1 MNDDD
6 ELLGFVLEHADV
18 LVDDLTGDVGVRA
31 GDWLLIMAPDVA
43 ATLARDL
50 LEATRIESRAVTPA
64 KARWTAE

>member
-1 MNDDD
+1 MTQDDD
-6 ELLGFVLEHADV
+6 LLGFVLEHADV

-50 LEATRIESRAVTPA
+50 LEATRIESRAATPSH
-64 KARWTAE
+64 ARWAAR